1 MAISIPAGHR
11 LSCDFSVSEGIGTVV
26 IWILI
31 SIVTLGLGLFVAPY
45 YILKAP
51 INRTKLI
58 AGDGTVVGSLYVEVN
73 LAEILGHMIIWVFL
87 TIITLGFA
95 LVLYQFS
102 VMKHLLNAVVVR

>member
-58 AGDGTVVGSLYVEVN
+58 AGDGTVVGSLYVEFN